1 MKSLKKKKK
10 ARRLNAFEFRVSNI
24 DKAIDDIL
32 VYSYQYNI
40 KTTRVL
46 QGAKKVSFTAC
57 HSGKL

>member
-1 MKSLKKKKK
+1 MKSLKKKK

-24 DKAIDDIL
+24 TKAIDDIL

-46 QGAKKVSFTAC
+46 ASK
-57 HSGKL
+57 